1 MPAEGARG
9 GAGVELSVVIPTR
22 NRRDVLEGTLS
33 ALASEAQGEP
43 IEVIVVNDGSE
54 DGTAWTLSELS
65 VRLPLALRVID
76 RPARGPAAA
85 RNQGI
90 GAARGAACLFLGDD
104 VRPRP
109 GLLARHLEFHREHP
123 RHEEAL
129 LGLVV
134 PEPPLDRSP
143 FIRWLHREG
152 AQFGYAR
159 LDAAHPAPPECFWT
173 ANVSAKAALLREVG
187 GFDEGF
193 GAAACEDAELG
204 VRLARAGMRLRYDP
218 EAVGEHCHPTDLKR
232 TLERMAVVGRSYR
245 LLAERAPELPVPR
258 PPSLRHR
265 VKAAALT
272 ALDLLPGRPDR
283 LRAASWRF
291 LCDEV
296 QREAMY
302 SDGEA
307 DGPGPRIGA
316 ALARRAL
323 RDPNAS
329 GIVGARGGRE

>member
-1 MPAEGARG
+1 MSPRRG
-9 GAGVELSVVIPTR
+9 GQEGIELSVVIPTR
-22 NRRDVLEGTLS
+22 DRRDVLERTLS
-33 ALASEAQGEP
+33 MLAAEGEGEP
-43 IEVIVVNDGSE
+43 IEVIVVDDGSD
-54 DGTAWTLSELS
+54 DGTAWTLSELT
-65 VRLPLALRVID
+65 VRLPVGIRVID

-90 GAARGAACLFLGDD
+90 GAARGEACLFLGDD

-109 GLLARHLEFHREHP
+109 GLLARHLDFHRESP
-123 RHEEAL
+123 EREEAL

-143 FIRWLHREG
+143 FIRWLHFEG

-159 LDAAHPAPPECFWT
+159 LDPAQPAPPECFWT
-173 ANVSAKAALLREVG
+173 AHVSAKTELLRSVG
-187 GFDEGF
+187 GFDEIF
-193 GAAACEDAELG
+193 TAAACEDAELG

-218 EAVGEHCHPTDLKR
+218 GAVGEHWHPTDLER
-232 TLERMAVVGRSYR
+232 TLARMAVVGRNYR

-265 VKAAALT
+265 IRAGALT
-272 ALDLLPGRPDR
+272 ALDLLPGHSDR
-283 LRAASWRF
+283 LREASWRF

-302 SDGEA
+302 SDAAGN
-307 DGPGPRIGA
+307 GHGPRIGA
-316 ALARRAL
+316 TLARRVL
-323 RDPNAS
+323 RDPD
-329 GIVGARGGRE
+329 ARAVVRSNGN